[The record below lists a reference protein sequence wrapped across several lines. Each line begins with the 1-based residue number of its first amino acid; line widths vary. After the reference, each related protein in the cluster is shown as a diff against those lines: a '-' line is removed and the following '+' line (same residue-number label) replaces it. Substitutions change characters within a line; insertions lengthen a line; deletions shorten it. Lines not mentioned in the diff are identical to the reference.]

1 MLGSFLPPQR
11 SSSGDAKKVDVVL
24 PRSRGG
30 MPSPEKENAP
40 PEAKDAGLAPTLDM
54 HLKVSEPDDL
64 DESELAAMEAKLH
77 RRGEAKVD
85 ANDDDALADELAAL
99 EAQVKSRAASAAA
112 PAEGKETS
120 LEADLALEESKLE
133 ARQQEVLRR
142 AVADAGG
149 AAPCR
154 WLGGSFVSYGA
165 APAPERAP
173 APEDDDD
180 DEEDDDD
187 EPPESSRSS
196 EASEEVGPEA
206 RRQAI
211 RELAKHLQS
220 LASTVEQEHA
230 KRARA
235 PKVRAPAMMLK
246 LEDEVETLK
255 KSRER
260 SGDALSLLRQ
270 GGGLGDPRG
279 AGAAHGAILEAAIM
293 IAQSDVAVI
302 EEADVVRALRRDVD
316 KHVRALKKALRRADG
331 THDRRGARDARD
343 AYVPPEEPKRGGGFS
358 EIRKPRP
365 RPRPVYRGPG
375 HNERDRQYED
385 VVVVRRQDGLAVK
398 RPHYLKPAAAPKKAP
413 GRVCRGAPQVSRHCH
428 GYVPN
433 DDDLASLAL

>member
-1 MLGSFLPPQR
+1 
-11 SSSGDAKKVDVVL
+11 
-24 PRSRGG
+24 

-99 EAQVKSRAASAAA
+99 EAQ
-112 PAEGKETS
+112 
-120 LEADLALEESKLE
+120 ESKLE

-165 APAPERAP
+165 APPERAP

-180 DEEDDDD
+180 DDDDDD

-220 LASTVEQEHA
+220 SRRPWSRST
-230 KRARA
+230 RSARA
-235 PKVRAPAMMLK
+235 PK
-246 LEDEVETLK
+246 
-255 KSRER
+255 
-260 SGDALSLLRQ
+260 
-270 GGGLGDPRG
+270 
-279 AGAAHGAILEAAIM
+279 AAIM

-365 RPRPVYRGPG
+365 RPPVYRGPG

>member
-1 MLGSFLPPQR
+1 
-11 SSSGDAKKVDVVL
+11 
-24 PRSRGG
+24 

-99 EAQVKSRAASAAA
+99 EAQ
-112 PAEGKETS
+112 
-120 LEADLALEESKLE
+120 ESKLE

-180 DEEDDDD
+180 DDDDDD

-302 EEADVVRALRRDVD
+302 EEADVVRAAARRRQAR
-316 KHVRALKKALRRADG
+316 RALKKALRRADG

-358 EIRKPRP
+358 EIRKPGAARP
-365 RPRPVYRGPG
+365 YRGPG